1 MRPVLRILTGE
12 PIRSEPRTNTQVR
25 SSCRDKRLFM
35 SSMRPDTA
43 RPSGATDRSAAKPRS
58 MMRVMARLAPANLPA
73 RTAAAL
79 LAMSALVACS
89 QQDTLSLPLPPHPN
103 VPAVDHDN
111 YPTIG
116 TADDTGRKIL
126 DPKQRAALEKDI
138 ARTGVENGRSIESR
152 LEAESEFN
160 TGTN

>member
-1 MRPVLRILTGE
+1 MRSVLRIITGE
-12 PIRSEPRTNTQVR
+12 PIRSEPRTITQVR

-43 RPSGATDRSAAKPRS
+43 RPSGVLARSAAKRRVAHFMVRS
-58 MMRVMARLAPANLPA
+58 AIAIMAVSGLA
-73 RTAAAL
+73 
-79 LAMSALVACS
+79 ACS
-89 QQDTLSLPLPPHPN
+89 GQDSLSLPLPPHPN
-103 VPAVDHDN
+103 VPAVTHDT

-126 DPKQRAALEKDI
+126 DPKARAALEQDI
-138 ARTGVENGRSIESR
+138 ARTGAQHGRTIENR
-152 LEAESEFN
+152 LQAESEFN